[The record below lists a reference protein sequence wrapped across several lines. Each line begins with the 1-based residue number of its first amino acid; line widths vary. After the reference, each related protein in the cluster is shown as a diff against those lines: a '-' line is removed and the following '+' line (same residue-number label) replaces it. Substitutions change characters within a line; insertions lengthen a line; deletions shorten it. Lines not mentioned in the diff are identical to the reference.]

1 MKEEINMACVQIKG
15 TRQEV
20 VEMLQL
26 FDLMDT
32 KGFCKFDN
40 YVEVEPNTQEHNHL
54 IASMRHPFKYFFCT
68 RYIKRCNVVSQMLTG
83 VYND

>member
-1 MKEEINMACVQIKG
+1 MACVQIKG

-26 FDLMDT
+26 FELMGT

-40 YVEVEPNTQEHNHL
+40 YVEVEPSNKEYNNF
-54 IASMRHPFKYFFCT
+54 IASIDIHSNTSSAQDTLNDQF
-68 RYIKRCNVVSQMLTG
+68 VSQMLTG

>member
-1 MKEEINMACVQIKG
+1 MACVQIKG

-40 YVEVEPNTQEHNHL
+40 YVEVEPNNRKHNNYT
-54 IASMRHPFKYFFCT
+54 ASIDIQSNNSSAQDTLNDQF
-68 RYIKRCNVVSQMLTG
+68 VSQMLTG

>member
-1 MKEEINMACVQIKG
+1 MACVQIKG
-15 TRQEV
+15 TKQEV

-32 KGFCKFDN
+32 KGFCKFNN
-40 YVEVEPNTQEHNHL
+40 YVEVEPNEKQHNNF
-54 IASMRHPFKYFFCT
+54 IASIDVQSSDSATQDQLNDQF
-68 RYIKRCNVVSQMLTG
+68 VSQMLTG

>member
-1 MKEEINMACVQIKG
+1 MACVQIKG

-32 KGFCKFDN
+32 KGFCK
-40 YVEVEPNTQEHNHL
+40 YVEVEPNTQEHNHF
-54 IASMRHPFKYFFCT
+54 IASIDIHSNTSSAQDTLNDQF
-68 RYIKRCNVVSQMLTG
+68 VSQMLTG

>member
-1 MKEEINMACVQIKG
+1 MACVQIKG

-32 KGFCKFDN
+32 KGLCKFNN
-40 YVEVEPNTQEHNHL
+40 YVEVEPSNREYNNFT
-54 IASMRHPFKYFFCT
+54 ASIDIQSNNASAQDTLNDQF
-68 RYIKRCNVVSQMLTG
+68 VSQMLTG